1 MNSWIVHP
9 DRFSRAYH
17 VAYTSPTGLAYS
29 RPVNTLAEAEVI
41 LQQSI
46 AWGEL
51 WHLYREWQTFTEAKE
66 QRFGQ
71 YLCNKMNW
79 TNAKLFYANS
89 VSLKDDFSKYDVIV
103 TY

>member
-17 VAYTSPTGLAYS
+17 VAYVDSKGLAYS
-29 RPVNTLAEAEVI
+29 RPVNTLAEAEVM
-41 LQQSI
+41 LQQTI
-46 AWGEL
+46 ELGEL
-51 WHLYREWQTFTEAKE
+51 WFLYREWQTSAEGKE

-79 TNAKLFYANS
+79 TNPKLFYAYS